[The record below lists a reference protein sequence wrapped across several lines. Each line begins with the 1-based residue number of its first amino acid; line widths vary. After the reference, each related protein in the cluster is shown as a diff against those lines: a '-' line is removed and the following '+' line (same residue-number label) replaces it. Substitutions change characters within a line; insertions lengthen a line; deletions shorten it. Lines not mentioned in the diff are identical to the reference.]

1 MKILIKE
8 IQYQFMTFARWV
20 REQKLNL
27 LGVNRKF
34 YCQREF
40 EEEIKCTIQCD
51 HCKEYYKSLDNN
63 LKQSYSVNATMPIK

>member
-1 MKILIKE
+1 MKVLIKE
-8 IQYQFMTFARWV
+8 IQYQFMMFTRWV

-40 EEEIKCTIQCD
+40 EEESKCTIQCD
-51 HCKEYYKSLDNN
+51 HCKEYYKPLDKN
-63 LKQSYSVNATMPIK
+63 LKQS